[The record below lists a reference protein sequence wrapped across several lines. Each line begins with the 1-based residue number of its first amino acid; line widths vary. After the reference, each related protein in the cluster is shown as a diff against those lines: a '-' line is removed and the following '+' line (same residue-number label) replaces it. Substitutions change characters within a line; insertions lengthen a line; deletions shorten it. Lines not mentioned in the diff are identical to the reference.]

1 MGKSAERVEFDI
13 VGISPI
19 SFGKPFSSTKQ
30 QGEDSA
36 AFEERAWRERMH
48 VMPDGQ
54 VFVPP
59 MTMKRCLESTAKF
72 LSESVPGKGKATFT
86 KHFLAGTLV
95 VDPLLL
101 FDKAGKPIIAANV
114 PPERVYCNAD
124 GKRGSGTRVWRIFPF
139 IAEWRTHAIV
149 HILDPL
155 LKNYNEKIGEY
166 ANHGGQF
173 NGLGRF
179 APRVGGFYG
188 RFTVENVKAF

>member
-1 MGKSAERVEFDI
+1 MAKTAERVEFDI

-19 SFGKPFSSTKQ
+19 SFGRPLQSVSV
-30 QGEDSA
+30 QGEDKG
-36 AFEERAWRERMH
+36 AFDDRVWRERMH
-48 VMPDGQ
+48 SMPDGQ

-101 FDKAGKPIIAANV
+101 FDKAGKPIMRDSV

-124 GKRGSGTRVWRIFPF
+124 GKRGSGTRVWRTFPF
-139 IAEWRTHAIV
+139 IAEWKTKAVV
-149 HILDPL
+149 HLLDPL
-155 LKNYNEKIGEY
+155 LKNYNQKIGEY
-166 ANHGGQF
+166 ASHGGQF

-188 RFTVENVKAF
+188 RFTVDNVKAY